1 MRSGTYLNH
10 TSTGGPSDRENL
22 TDQLLDYPL
31 EHTAFGLGDYGLYD
45 TPQDTAAWLQ
55 ELIARSAGREG
66 QLTVMIYDLFG
77 ANPVSDIAIGGNHC
91 KLNRTVLDP
100 HCARPPQEWW
110 PVLKRFHHR
119 IPV

>member
-1 MRSGTYLNH
+1 MNH

-66 QLTVMIYDLFG
+66 QPLTVMIYDLFG
-77 ANPVSDIAIGGNHC
+77 ANPGSDGAHKAGTGGNHC

-100 HCARPPQEWW
+100 YCARPPREWW
-110 PVLKRFHHR
+110 PVLKQFHHR